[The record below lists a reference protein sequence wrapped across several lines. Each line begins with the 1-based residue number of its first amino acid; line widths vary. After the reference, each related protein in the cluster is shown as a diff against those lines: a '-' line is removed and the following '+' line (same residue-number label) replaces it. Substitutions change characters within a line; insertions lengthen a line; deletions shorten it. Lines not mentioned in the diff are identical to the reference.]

1 MLVVVLVSA
10 DRGML
15 VGWLGTGTA
24 WWWESLGVEVQAP
37 GPGSWSRLVVLV
49 QVQGDG
55 APSPKAADV
64 HGRRWS
70 GNPGTRRGSHSDA
83 PDGPAKE
90 EEAVIT

>member
-1 MLVVVLVSA
+1 MLVVVLGSA

-15 VGWLGTGTA
+15 VGWLGTRNGKVV
-24 WWWESLGVEVQAP
+24 GVEVQAP
-37 GPGSWSRLVVLV
+37 GPGSWSRSSDMEPRGRRP
-49 QVQGDG
+49 QN
-55 APSPKAADV
+55 V

-70 GNPGTRRGSHSDA
+70 GNPGTRRGSHSDE

>member
-15 VGWLGTGTA
+15 VGWLGTQNGKVV
-24 WWWESLGVEVQAP
+24 GVEGQAC
-37 GPGSWSRLVVLV
+37 GPGSWSRLVV
-49 QVQGDG
+49 QVQRDG
-55 APSPKAADV
+55 APRPKAADV

-70 GNPGTRRGSHSDA
+70 GNPGTRRGSHSGA